1 MNRHVLCI
9 ALVTTLT
16 ACVQT
21 QDEHSPAAQDLAD
34 LRASAET
41 GAAEAQWILGGMYVT
56 GLGVPQDAAEAVA
69 WYRRAAE
76 QGHTR
81 AQYNLGGMYREGL
94 GVPQDAAEAV
104 AWYRRAA
111 EQGNAT
117 AQSNLGGMY
126 AEGLGVPQDAAEAV
140 AWYRRAA
147 EQGNATAQS
156 NLGGMYDQGVGV
168 SQNFAEA
175 VAWYRRAAEQ
185 GDARAQ
191 YNLGGMYREGLGV
204 PQDAAGTVAWY
215 RRAAEQGHTRAQYN
229 LGGMYAEGLGVPPDD
244 VEANMW
250 LTIAASRSTGAERE
264 QIVTARA
271 AVAARMT
278 PTDLR
283 EANRRAQ
290 AWHAAHRGMRN
301 PTSPPSDTGH
311 DTGHEGL
318 IIALELPF
326 SWKKPPTIFVNSMS
340 DLFHKDVPLIYIQNV
355 FDVMRRAGWH
365 RFQVLT
371 KRAGRLAQID
381 ASLEWA
387 PNIWMGVSVDTEK
400 YCSRIDDLRSTGA
413 GLKFLPLEPL
423 LGPLPDLNL
432 EGMDWIIVGGESG
445 PKARPMDPAWVTDLR
460 EQCCHAGVPFFSKQ
474 WGGTNKKKAGRELEG
489 RTWDEMPREPEPRAE
504 LDRLGGICCRP
515 RKEYPPALRPS
526 GPDGERGAPPAP
538 RRRGCG
544 CRTHPPDDRP
554 RPAGR
559 RDQLPES
566 SGVSHSS
573 DATARTG
580 GDAGS
585 SLLLGE
591 EPDGRLRIRRNAD
604 GRAIR
609 DQSNP
614 DRVAV
619 RQRRPTQLGDLR
631 LPRERPPLR
640 REQVPG
646 AADRPTSGRVSRS
659 PSRVSRSPS
668 AQRAVRAYVHRAG
681 ESERQPV
688 DRAEETV

>member
-326 SWKKPPTIFVNSMS
+326 TGSDNPAGLVACTPRAALGGSNSAGTSASRSAGCVVNWRAPPARDRWKRRSERLKKQLARRGGPAADRHCQGPAARSRPASRTAGWRTLRSAGLPPAPETGRRRGAGADGVHCGGHVTRVASQYQEELPGAPPVRRIGMS
-340 DLFHKDVPLIYIQNV
+340 HAETSDAGSAYSSATVGLVVDRVGVPLAKV
-355 FDVMRRAGWH
+355 AKRSCGCSTAPPATPRRRYQELCGP
-365 RFQVLT
+365 Q
-371 KRAGRLAQID
+371 RAGRH
-381 ASLEWA
+381 
-387 PNIWMGVSVDTEK
+387 P
-400 YCSRIDDLRSTGA
+400 
-413 GLKFLPLEPL
+413 
-423 LGPLPDLNL
+423 
-432 EGMDWIIVGGESG
+432 
-445 PKARPMDPAWVTDLR
+445 
-460 EQCCHAGVPFFSKQ
+460 
-474 WGGTNKKKAGRELEG
+474 GR
-489 RTWDEMPREPEPRAE
+489 
-504 LDRLGGICCRP
+504 DRLALSAAGGGQP
-515 RKEYPPALRPS
+515 R
-526 GPDGERGAPPAP
+526 
-538 RRRGCG
+538 
-544 CRTHPPDDRP
+544 
-554 RPAGR
+554 
-559 RDQLPES
+559 
-566 SGVSHSS
+566 
-573 DATARTG
+573 
-580 GDAGS
+580 
-585 SLLLGE
+585 
-591 EPDGRLRIRRNAD
+591 
-604 GRAIR
+604 
-609 DQSNP
+609 
-614 DRVAV
+614 
-619 RQRRPTQLGDLR
+619 
-631 LPRERPPLR
+631 
-640 REQVPG
+640 G
-646 AADRPTSGRVSRS
+646 AADTSICPGRGFDDDGAGDRL
-659 PSRVSRSPS
+659 RR
-668 AQRAVRAYVHRAG
+668 RARAAVAAG
-681 ESERQPV
+681 
-688 DRAEETV
+688 